1 MREVKRLV
9 VVHRCEEMVI
19 RREFEMAQTPDGAG
33 LGAAN
38 HHEPV
43 GIDVAD
49 TSEHRRQQRI
59 PLARGHRRVRLVE
72 QLERKRAGGSGET
85 LGDLP
90 PYRDQLIHRTLRIAV
105 NGVGVVHREH
115 DGQVPSPC
123 LAEDRFNRVED
134 AAVETVGIAGLG
146 IAPPTHWQ
154 PHRGE
159 ASSSDV
165 VEVLGAHPPAARG
178 VAAVEDASQVHSTAR
193 RIRHIAARRPHRDI
207 IPPSDR
213 TAR

>member
-1 MREVKRLV
+1 LSSSNASAPV
-9 VVHRCEEMVI
+9 
-19 RREFEMAQTPDGAG
+19 AAG
-33 LGAAN
+33 QWNAL
-38 HHEPV
+38 
-43 GIDVAD
+43 
-49 TSEHRRQQRI
+49 
-59 PLARGHRRVRLVE
+59 
-72 QLERKRAGGSGET
+72 
-85 LGDLP
+85 LP